1 MKFGVQISRWRT
13 GVPDIVRWVADEG
26 EAMGIDSAWT
36 SESYG
41 GEAFIPLAW
50 MAGKTT
56 RIRLATGIVA
66 MPARTPTATAMAVM
80 TLDHLSDGR
89 AVLGLGVSGQKVA
102 EGWYGQPF
110 GRPLARSREY
120 VDIVRQ
126 AIRRAEPVA
135 YDGAYYQLPAR
146 DSTARGLL
154 CYMHPLRQEVPILLG
169 SQGPKNIA
177 LSAEIANGTVTG
189 LFAPKASGWY
199 EEQLNVGFQR
209 AGFSG
214 RKPGFEVAA
223 IVDVRCGRTVREAA
237 EPLRPTMA
245 FYIAK
250 MGLPGRN
257 YYYDTFV
264 RLGYQDLCERVSRT
278 YVEDSADAA
287 AALIPDEM
295 VKAIALVGPTEK
307 ILADLKAWDDSVV
320 DLMVLRG
327 PDEDVKAV
335 LRGALS

>member
-26 EAMGIDSAWT
+26 EAIGIDSAWT

-50 MAGKTT
+50 MAAKTT
-56 RIRLATGIVA
+56 RMRLATGIVA

-80 TLDHLSDGR
+80 TLDHISDGR

-102 EGWYGQPF
+102 EGWYGQAF
-110 GRPLARSREY
+110 GKPLARTREY

-126 AIRRAEPVA
+126 AIRRSEPVS
-135 YDGAYYQLPAR
+135 YDGAYYQVPAR

-177 LSAEIANGTVTG
+177 LSAEIADGMVTG
-189 LFAPKASGWY
+189 LFAPKATAWY
-199 EEQLNVGFQR
+199 EEQLDIGFQR
-209 AGFSG
+209 AGFAG
-214 RKPGFEVAA
+214 RKPGFEVTA
-223 IVDVRCGRTVREAA
+223 IVDVRCGRTVSEAA

-250 MGLPGRN
+250 MGLPGKN

-264 RLGYQDLCERVSRT
+264 RLGYQDLCERVART
-278 YVEDSADAA
+278 YGEDGADAA

-295 VKAIALVGPTEK
+295 VESIALVGPTEK

>member
-80 TLDHLSDGR
+80 TLDHISDGR

-110 GRPLARSREY
+110 GKPLARTREY

-126 AIRRAEPVA
+126 VVRRSEPVG
-135 YDGAYYQLPAR
+135 YDGAYYQVPVR

-177 LSAEIANGTVTG
+177 LSAEIADGMVTG

-199 EEQLNVGFQR
+199 EEQLNIGFSK

-214 RKPGFEVAA
+214 HKPGFEVAA
-223 IVDVRCGRTVREAA
+223 IVDVRCGRTLTEAA
-237 EPLRPTMA
+237 DPLRPTMA

-257 YYYDTFV
+257 YYYDTFA
-264 RLGYQDLCERVSRT
+264 RLGYQDVCERVART
-278 YVEDSADAA
+278 YGEDGADAA

-295 VKAIALVGPTEK
+295 VESIALVGPTEK

-327 PDEDVKAV
+327 PDEDVKSV

>member
-50 MAGKTT
+50 MAAKTN

-66 MPARTPTATAMAVM
+66 MPARTPTAAAMAVM
-80 TLDHLSDGR
+80 TLDHLSGGR

-102 EGWYGQPF
+102 EGWYGQSF
-110 GRPLARSREY
+110 GKPLARSREY
-120 VDIVRQ
+120 VDILRQ
-126 AIRRAEPVA
+126 AIRRAEPVS
-135 YDGAYYQLPAR
+135 YDGAYYQVPTR

-154 CYMHPLRQEVPILLG
+154 CYMHPLRPEVPILLG

-177 LSAEIANGTVTG
+177 LSGEIADGMVTG

-199 EEQLNVGFQR
+199 EEQLNIGFLK

-223 IVDVRCGRTVREAA
+223 IVDVRCGRTLSEAA
-237 EPLRPTMA
+237 DPLRPTMA

-257 YYYDTFV
+257 YYYDTFA
-264 RLGYQDLCERVSRT
+264 RLGYQDLCERV
-278 YVEDSADAA
+278 AA
-287 AALIPDEM
+287 PMPNTALTQRQP
-295 VKAIALVGPTEK
+295 
-307 ILADLKAWDDSVV
+307 
-320 DLMVLRG
+320 
-327 PDEDVKAV
+327 
-335 LRGALS
+335 

>member
-1 MKFGVQISRWRT
+1 
-13 GVPDIVRWVADEG
+13 
-26 EAMGIDSAWT
+26 
-36 SESYG
+36 
-41 GEAFIPLAW
+41 
-50 MAGKTT
+50 
-56 RIRLATGIVA
+56 

-80 TLDHLSDGR
+80 TLDHISDGR

-102 EGWYGQPF
+102 EGWYGQSF
-110 GRPLARSREY
+110 GKPLARSREY

-126 AIRRAEPVA
+126 AIRRTEPVA

-177 LSAEIANGTVTG
+177 LSAEIADGMVTG
-189 LFAPKASGWY
+189 LFAPKASAWY
-199 EEQLNVGFQR
+199 EEQLNIGFQR
-209 AGFSG
+209 AGFAG

-223 IVDVRCGRTVREAA
+223 IVDVRCARTVSEAA
-237 EPLRPTMA
+237 DSLRSTMA

-278 YVEDSADAA
+278 YAENGADAA
-287 AALIPDEM
+287 AALIPDDM
-295 VKAIALVGPTEK
+295 VEAIALVGPTEK
-307 ILADLKAWDDSVV
+307 IVADLKAWDDSVV

-335 LRGALS
+335 LHGALS

>member
-80 TLDHLSDGR
+80 TLDHLSGGR

-102 EGWYGQPF
+102 EGWYGQSF
-110 GRPLARSREY
+110 GKPLARSREY

-126 AIRRAEPVA
+126 AIRRTEPVS
-135 YDGAYYQLPAR
+135 YDGAYYQLPPH
-146 DSTARGLL
+146 DSEARGLL

-177 LSAEIANGTVTG
+177 LSAEIADGMVTG

-199 EEQLNVGFQR
+199 EEQLNIGFQR
-209 AGFSG
+209 AGFTG
-214 RKPGFEVAA
+214 RRPGFEVAA
-223 IVDVRCGRTVREAA
+223 IVDVRCGPTVSEAA

-264 RLGYQDLCERVSRT
+264 RLGYQDLCERVART
-278 YVEDSADAA
+278 YGEDGADAA

-295 VKAIALVGPTEK
+295 VEAIALVGPTDK
-307 ILADLKAWDDSVV
+307 IVADLKAWDDSVV

-335 LRGALS
+335 LRGALP

>member
-80 TLDHLSDGR
+80 TLDHISDGR

-102 EGWYGQPF
+102 EGWYGQSF
-110 GRPLARSREY
+110 GKPLARTREY
-120 VDIVRQ
+120 VEIVRQ
-126 AIRRAEPVA
+126 AIRRSEPVG
-135 YDGAYYQLPAR
+135 YDGAYYQVPAR

-169 SQGPKNIA
+169 AQGPKNIA
-177 LSAEIANGTVTG
+177 LSGEIADGMVTG

-199 EEQLNVGFQR
+199 EEQLNIGFSK

-214 RKPGFEVAA
+214 RKPGFEIAA
-223 IVDVRCGRTVREAA
+223 IVDVRCGRTLGEAA
-237 EPLRPTMA
+237 DPLRPTMA

-257 YYYDTFV
+257 YYYDTFA
-264 RLGYQDLCERVSRT
+264 RLGYQDLCERVSRA
-278 YVEDSADAA
+278 YAEHGADAA

-295 VKAIALVGPTEK
+295 VEAIALVGPTEK

>member
-66 MPARTPTATAMAVM
+66 IPARTPTATAMAVM
-80 TLDHLSDGR
+80 TLDHISDG
-89 AVLGLGVSGQKVA
+89 
-102 EGWYGQPF
+102 
-110 GRPLARSREY
+110 
-120 VDIVRQ
+120 
-126 AIRRAEPVA
+126 
-135 YDGAYYQLPAR
+135 
-146 DSTARGLL
+146 RGLL

-177 LSAEIANGTVTG
+177 LSAEIADGMVTG
-189 LFAPKASGWY
+189 LFAPKASSWY
-199 EEQLNVGFQR
+199 EEQLNIGFQK

-223 IVDVRCGRTVREAA
+223 VVDVRCGRTISEAA
-237 EPLRPTMA
+237 APLRPNMA

-264 RLGYQDLCERVSRT
+264 RLGYQEVCERVART
-278 YVEDSADAA
+278 YGDDGADAA

-295 VKAIALVGPTEK
+295 VESIALVGPTEK
-307 ILADLKAWDDSVV
+307 IMADLKAWEDSVV

-335 LRGALS
+335 LRSTLA

>member
-13 GVPDIVRWVADEG
+13 GVPDIVRWVAAEG

-110 GRPLARSREY
+110 GKPLARTREY

-126 AIRRAEPVA
+126 AIRRSEPVG
-135 YDGAYYQLPAR
+135 YDGAYYQVPVR

-177 LSAEIANGTVTG
+177 LSAEIADGMVTG
-189 LFAPKASGWY
+189 LFAPKASRWY
-199 EEQLNVGFQR
+199 EEQLSIGFSK

-223 IVDVRCGRTVREAA
+223 IVDVRRGRTLTEAA
-237 EPLRPTMA
+237 DPLRSTMA

-257 YYYDTFV
+257 YYYDTFA
-264 RLGYQDLCERVSRT
+264 RLGYQDLCERVARS
-278 YVEDSADAA
+278 YGEDGADAA

-295 VKAIALVGPTEK
+295 VESVALVGPTEK
-307 ILADLKAWDDSVV
+307 ILADLKAWDDSVL

-327 PDEDVKAV
+327 PDEDVKSV